1 MEIEQELFRNIYV
14 SYNLNLIGEN
24 EELEEQTFKT
34 KTVTGMGEEDFEYS
48 RQHWYEKFNA
58 RTLGYL
64 LNNNVI

>member
-24 EELEEQTFKT
+24 GDLEEQIFKT
-34 KTVTGMGEEDFEYS
+34 KTVDGLGKEDFEYS
-48 RQHWYEKFNA
+48 QQHFYEKFNA